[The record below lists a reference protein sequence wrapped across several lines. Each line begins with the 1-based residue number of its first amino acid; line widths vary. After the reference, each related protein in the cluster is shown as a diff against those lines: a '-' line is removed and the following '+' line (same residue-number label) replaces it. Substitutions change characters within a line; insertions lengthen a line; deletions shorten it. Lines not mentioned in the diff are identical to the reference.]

1 MPLTVAKPRSLWE
14 DRFGRPTIDDLLDG
28 CPRSVLSVIEHAR
41 AKLSHVKN
49 VSEQLAWQGIP
60 WRWTLTYTHLDD
72 TERAFAYLVP
82 DPAKPRLVVPFP
94 IRVLSEIPLKKFSK
108 VTREGLTHATVVGS
122 VSWCQWEIVTK
133 AGTDEII
140 ALADLKIA
148 TLAIAGK

>member
-28 CPRSVLSVIEHAR
+28 CPRSVLSLIEHAR
-41 AKLSHVKN
+41 TKLSNAKN

-72 TERAFAYLVP
+72 AERAYAYLVP

-94 IRVLSEIPLKKFSK
+94 IRALSEISLKKFSK
-108 VTREGLTHATVVGS
+108 TTRDAVAHATVVGS
-122 VSWCQWEIVTK
+122 VSWCQWEILTK
-133 AGTDEII
+133 PVTDEVI
-140 ALADLKIA
+140 ALADLKMAALA
-148 TLAIAGK
+148 TAK